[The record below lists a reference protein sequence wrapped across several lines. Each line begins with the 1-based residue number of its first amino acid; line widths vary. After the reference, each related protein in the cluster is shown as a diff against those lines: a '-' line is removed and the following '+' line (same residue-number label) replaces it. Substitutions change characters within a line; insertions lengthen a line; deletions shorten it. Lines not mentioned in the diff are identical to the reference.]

1 MLWMAFGRVFTVCAG
16 AVFVACAGI
25 LLAAHARWTASAA
38 LVGPED
44 LSALG
49 VAVVAAMAALLVAV
63 RRRRPAAVE
72 AGDGMLLRELVDAA
86 LAASAVLLI
95 AWLGVVQPF
104 GLRTGIVLTSYAA
117 LAAALGAAAW
127 RSSGRA
133 HGAGRATGA
142 AYIPALLAASLYGVN
157 VLNRHTVDALTL
169 GLAVAMF
176 GMFAGGQLLV
186 LLENA
191 RLSRA
196 LGDTRAKLRFRAG
209 HDPLT
214 DLPNRALFRQR
225 VEVALARRRRA
236 NDGICTV
243 MFIDLD
249 DFKNVND
256 SIGHAG
262 GDSVL
267 VEVARRLRESLR
279 TADVVAR
286 LGGDEFGL
294 LFEQVT
300 AAGDLL
306 EVAERL
312 VEELR
317 APMEIDGAA
326 VEVPA
331 TIGIALHGPA
341 EPPADAD
348 EMLKRADVALR
359 LAKQR
364 GKGMFGLF
372 EPSMHVAMDE
382 PRRRRSGLD
391 RALAMREFRLH
402 FQPIVDVRNRQIVG
416 AEALLR
422 WAHPEAGLLGP
433 GEFLTD
439 LEDVG
444 LIGEVGRW
452 VLDEAV
458 AQAASLRNELHLEFF
473 VTVNVSSVQ
482 LHDPG
487 FVDAVRRSLA
497 LAGLPPAALVLEL
510 TESGSVAE
518 DTIALTRL
526 RGLRALGV
534 RLAIDDFGTGYSS
547 MAYLHSFPVDVL
559 KIDKSFIAD
568 LVEGSPDRR
577 LAEEL
582 TRLGSSLGL
591 LTIAEGVETEAQ
603 HGALDVLGCPLAQG
617 YFYGGALP
625 CDELAASLRVAGT
638 SQRSG
643 SWRSA

>member
-1 MLWMAFGRVFTVCAG
+1 MSFGRVFSVFSG
-16 AVFVACAGI
+16 AVFVAGAGV
-25 LLAAHARWTASAA
+25 LLAARARWTASNSA
-38 LVGPED
+38 VGAED

-49 VAVVAAMAALLVAV
+49 VAVVAAMTALLVAV
-63 RRRRPAAVE
+63 RHRRPAAAE
-72 AGDGMLLRELVDAA
+72 GQEELLRQLVDAA
-86 LAASAVLLI
+86 LAGSAVLLI
-95 AWLGVVQPF
+95 AWLEVVQPL
-104 GLRTGIVLTSYAA
+104 GVRTGVDLISYVALGVA
-117 LAAALGAAAW
+117 LAIAGW

-133 HGAGRATGA
+133 IADGGRATLM
-142 AYIPALLAASLYGVN
+142 AYIPALLAAALYGLN
-157 VLNRHTVDALTL
+157 VLDRHSVDPVTL
-169 GLAVAMF
+169 GMAMAMF
-176 GMFAGGQLLV
+176 GIFAAGQLLV
-186 LLENA
+186 VLENA

-225 VEVALARRRRA
+225 VEVALAKRRRA

-243 MFIDLD
+243 MFVDLD

-256 SIGHAG
+256 AIGHAR

-267 VEVARRLRESLR
+267 VEVARRLRDSLR

-306 EVAERL
+306 ELAERL

-317 APMEIDGAA
+317 APMDIDGVAI
-326 VEVPA
+326 EVPA

-372 EPSMHVAMDE
+372 EPSLHVALDE

-402 FQPIVDVRNRQIVG
+402 FQPIIDVRNRQIVG

-433 GEFLTD
+433 DEFITD

-452 VLDEAV
+452 VIDEAV
-458 AQAASLRNELHLEFF
+458 AQAAALRNELRVEFF

-487 FVDAVRRSLA
+487 FVDSVRRSLA
-497 LAGLPPAALVLEL
+497 VAGLPATALVVEL

-518 DTIALTRL
+518 DSIALARL
-526 RGLRALGV
+526 RALRTLGV
-534 RLAIDDFGTGYSS
+534 RLAIEDFGTGYSS

-617 YFYGGALP
+617 FFYGAALP
-625 CDELAASLRVAGT
+625 RDELAASLRVAGKLQHLST
-638 SQRSG
+638 
-643 SWRSA
+643 WRSA